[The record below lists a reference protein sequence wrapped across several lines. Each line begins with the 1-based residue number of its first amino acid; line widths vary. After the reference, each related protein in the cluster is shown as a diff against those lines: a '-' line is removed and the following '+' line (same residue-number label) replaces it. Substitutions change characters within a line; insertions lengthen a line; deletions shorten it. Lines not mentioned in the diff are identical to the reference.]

1 MTTQGE
7 KEEMAAQSVKEEMTK
22 FFTKILNEEMVK
34 KWERAI
40 QEIDVACKVTTD
52 GSMNDLLKTVLI
64 KYPLNSI
71 MSMEVHELVKRMIRF
86 RNALGEKF
94 SAEEEVVQDKI
105 LNPSKAIEE
114 VLKGWKVWKEHEG
127 EENCKELT
135 YQTVRQHILDSH

>member
-1 MTTQGE
+1 
-7 KEEMAAQSVKEEMTK
+7 
-22 FFTKILNEEMVK
+22 
-34 KWERAI
+34 
-40 QEIDVACKVTTD
+40 
-52 GSMNDLLKTVLI
+52 MNDLLKTVLI

-105 LNPSKAIEE
+105 LNPSKAIEG